1 MLSSYRDPETGL
13 IHTPVIC
20 DVCLQRIDDVA
31 AGATILSDQEPGRSP
46 PQPLRHAHKGACL
59 DEIERNEQGAL
70 LWNELIDLTSDL
82 MEGLGLNLVDVA
94 DRELAW
100 LGDGDAHQQDGV
112 HQQVAEVGEKLQTDS
127 RHSPLSGDQVPTT
140 GS

>member
-13 IHTPVIC
+13 IRVAVVC
-20 DVCLQRIDDVA
+20 DVCHQPIDDMP

-46 PQPLRHAHKGACL
+46 PRPLRHAHKGTCM

-82 MEGLGLNLVDVA
+82 IA
-94 DRELAW
+94 LASYRK
-100 LGDGDAHQQDGV
+100 D
-112 HQQVAEVGEKLQTDS
+112 K
-127 RHSPLSGDQVPTT
+127 
-140 GS
+140 